1 MPTLPTLKEMARR
14 LLSQLSHVAR
24 TARTGCFVF
33 DGVVGP
39 LLRLCRRNCGDLC
52 VKAASQVAQF
62 FSSDLSLSWGFS
74 ATGVQRVRPSIC
86 RFKNSAIGDDEEQGA
101 LSTYSGGSAASMS
114 RQRLKIFAAGVILAV
129 GFAVALVFF
138 RQVGGQRQGAAAKTT
153 DVVLRQSFDPR
164 AEDDG
169 ATPHLSGRIEPAT
182 AVPVASAPAAQAAPA
197 LPPPV
202 AATPAS
208 IAPSPNAPL
217 ATTPPTMAEDFQSA
231 MPTGEAAGF
240 PTDPFQVAGERPAPA
255 PRRKPGQPQYR
266 RHVIRDGDT
275 LAGLA
280 ERYLGSSSRK
290 AEILALNRDTLRVSD
305 ELPIGAVLR
314 IPAGSAKPAMSVA
327 PIAAPTLTPA
337 PALAPDEE
345 PLVPVPL
352 PEPAAAPV
360 VSASISEPETP
371 PALPTDDGWRS
382 APSAP

>member
-1 MPTLPTLKEMARR
+1 
-14 LLSQLSHVAR
+14 
-24 TARTGCFVF
+24 
-33 DGVVGP
+33 
-39 LLRLCRRNCGDLC
+39 
-52 VKAASQVAQF
+52 
-62 FSSDLSLSWGFS
+62 
-74 ATGVQRVRPSIC
+74 
-86 RFKNSAIGDDEEQGA
+86 
-101 LSTYSGGSAASMS
+101 MS

-129 GFAVALVFF
+129 GFAVAVVFF
-138 RQVGGQRQGAAAKTT
+138 RQVGGRQQTATDKTA

-164 AEDDG
+164 AEEEG

-182 AVPVASAPAAQAAPA
+182 TAPAVPAAASQSAPVVTPS
-197 LPPPV
+197 V

-231 MPTGEAAGF
+231 VPAGEEAGF
-240 PTDPFQVAGERPAPA
+240 PTDPFQVAGERPAPTT
-255 PRRKPGQPQYR
+255 RRKPAQAQYR

-290 AEILALNRDTLRVSD
+290 GEILALNRDTLRVSD

-314 IPAGSAKPAMSVA
+314 IPAANGQQAAVSVS
-327 PIAAPTLTPA
+327 PIAAPATAPP

-352 PEPAAAPV
+352 QEPAAMPV
-360 VSASISEPETP
+360 VSASTAQPEPP
-371 PALPTDDGWRS
+371 PAPPADDGWRS
-382 APSAP
+382 APIAP